1 MLNKT
6 YANRL
11 KNMLLVSTGIFV
23 ILLARMAYLQIYK
36 VCIMTARRM
45 VTRAVPG
52 L

>member
-36 VCIMTARRM
+36 EDLSLGFYYR
-45 VTRAVPG
+45 
-52 L
+52 LHEK